1 MNPRDGAAA
10 DLHAFG
16 ELQAELGR
24 NAQREVRSDVFEQ
37 LEPRDDQGDAFDEAR
52 NEELDAIPVET
63 KRKKPV
69 SMIQKCNEELRRR
82 GCPYGVVEKFV
93 RFPPPGHRVDL
104 FGVIDIVALVPGAI
118 LGIQAS
124 TGKGHA
130 AHRTKILA
138 SSKAREWVAR
148 NGRLELWSWAL
159 QGARGQRK
167 RWTLRIE
174 AFTRESAWQL
184 DSEVIP
190 QPVE

>member
-1 MNPRDGAAA
+1 MIDEDVLDAVDPLEQARD
-10 DLHAFG
+10 
-16 ELQAELGR
+16 
-24 NAQREVRSDVFEQ
+24 
-37 LEPRDDQGDAFDEAR
+37 
-52 NEELDAIPVET
+52 EELDSIPVET
-63 KRKKPV
+63 KRKKPA
-69 SMIQKCNEELRRR
+69 SMVQKCNEELRRR
-82 GCPYGVVEKFV
+82 GCLYGVVEKFV

-159 QGARGQRK
+159 QGGRDQRK

-174 AFTRESAWQL
+174 AFTLESPWQL
-184 DSEVIP
+184 DPEVSA
-190 QPVE
+190 QPIE